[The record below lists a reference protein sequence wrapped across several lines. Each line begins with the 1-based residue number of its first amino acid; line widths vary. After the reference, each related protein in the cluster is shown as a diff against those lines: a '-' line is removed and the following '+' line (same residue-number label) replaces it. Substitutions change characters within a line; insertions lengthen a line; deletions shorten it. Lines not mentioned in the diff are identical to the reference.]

1 MATFV
6 KTRAYVQ
13 RRKELGYDKTV
24 DLPFD
29 ESPGL

>member
-1 MATFV
+1 MALFA

-13 RRKELGYDKTV
+13 KRKNIGYSETG

-29 ESPGL
+29 E

>member
-1 MATFV
+1 MELFA

-13 RRKELGYDKTV
+13 QRKRIGYSETG

-29 ESPGL
+29 E